1 METAKVGASA
11 LQESQSTRSANV
23 IVQNRPQT
31 TTAGYGQGGARK
43 GPNTRPNSACWR
55 CGKINHSPDN
65 CFYKRQ
71 RCRACGKY
79 GHIARK
85 CQKQQQGTHAVQQ
98 KEESVERLQKLLRS
112 TYVDDIISG
121 GHTEDEA
128 FELYMESKKIFREG
142 GFNLRKFKTNSKC
155 LQERIDIQERPNSD
169 SSPLQDEPTYSETTL
184 GASQPPTIEEHK
196 VLGILWNPESD
207 QLIFDVTGLAKVAT
221 DLHPTKRNIVSL
233 IGKFYDPI
241 GFLSAVIIKFK
252 ILFQKLCQ
260 CKTDWDDVMPEDL
273 TEEWRNLIT
282 DLGEARPISL
292 QRSYLHGM
300 ADPLTSMTLCGFC
313 DASTKAFAAVVYI
326 LLRTKTQCIVR
337 FVAAK
342 TRVAPLHTQTIPR
355 LELLSAFLLSKLV
368 VSVRNSLQ
376 H

>member
-1 METAKVGASA
+1 MIFDLLVRFRTYKVALTADLEKAFLMVSVDEADRDVLRFIWVDDILKDPPDLKVYRFTRVVFGVSSSPFLLNATIRFH
-11 LQESQSTRSANV
+11 LEKHRQE
-23 IVQNRPQT
+23 
-31 TTAGYGQGGARK
+31 
-43 GPNTRPNSACWR
+43 
-55 CGKINHSPDN
+55 
-65 CFYKRQ
+65 
-71 RCRACGKY
+71 
-79 GHIARK
+79 
-85 CQKQQQGTHAVQQ
+85 
-98 KEESVERLQKLLRS
+98 KEELVQKLLHS